1 MRPATRWLVVL
12 AAAASAACASK
23 RDAAPVRDSDHERPL
38 AADALVMVASDQPG
52 RAAPPAPGQPEF
64 RGLFPGVRADVKRR
78 VVEFDARTSPLLVAD
93 PQAPRFYLETI
104 VCLPDTREHETLLV
118 TSIVP
123 SHLHAALL
131 AAGFTPGA
139 PGRFRYEGDRFVPE
153 HPTGDRVSVEFVYR
167 DAGGADRAIDP
178 REWIAH
184 HASGALF
191 GFSGPDENGAWV
203 FAGSIVRAGP
213 GGRAAYEADGVGVV
227 IGLCCFGSETI
238 AWSRAFSH
246 DAAIDEPEWV
256 ARFDDI
262 PAPGTPVRVRL
273 RVLPE

>member
-23 RDAAPVRDSDHERPL
+23 RDAAPVRDSDRERPL
-38 AADALVMVASDQPG
+38 AADALVTVASDQPG
-52 RAAPPAPGQPEF
+52 RAAPPAPAPPEF
-64 RGLFPGVRADVKRR
+64 RELFPGVRADVKRR

-93 PQAPRFYLETI
+93 PRAPKFYLETI

-203 FAGSIVRAGP
+203 FAGSTVRAGP